1 MKKSERFVKNT
12 LILSI
17 GTFLPRLA
25 SFVTLPILTAFLTKE
40 EYGTFDLVT
49 VLVSL
54 LLPSVTLQLKA
65 AAFRFLIDAREDR
78 WEQKR
83 IVTNILAFTVPVSV
97 FALLILFFVL
107 KDISFTIKLW
117 VCLFYF
123 LDILAE
129 TIRQIARGL
138 SCNLYYS
145 VSAVISAIGK
155 MALVFFA
162 VQSSGMGLEG
172 AVIALCAGTFLSLV
186 YLSIRIRIWSFL
198 SFSLVSRD
206 SLREMIRY
214 SWPLVPNELSMWVM
228 RMSDRFVV
236 TGFLG
241 LAANAVYAVANKIP
255 SVITLAQGAL
265 TLAWQ
270 ENASVVSGEK
280 DADEYY
286 SHMYHV
292 MMRIQAG
299 FACLVLGFS
308 PWLFRLLI
316 RGDYQE
322 AYSHM
327 PILSLAIF
335 YASIA
340 TYLGGIYVARKQSKS
355 VGITTVFAALF
366 NLAVDF
372 VCIRWIGLYAASVST
387 LVSYIFL
394 SVYRMADIRKIA
406 ILRYDWKQIL
416 LAHAVLAVSVVL
428 FYLENST
435 ARRMN
440 AAYGLAVFLLLN
452 LDPVKA
458 ACRRVSGMLKKK
470 ESK

>member
-1 MKKSERFVKNT
+1 MKKNERFVKNT

-40 EYGTFDLVT
+40 EYGTFDLIT

-65 AAFRFLIDAREDR
+65 AAFRFLIDAREDGQ
-78 WEQKR
+78 EQKR
-83 IVTNILAFTVPVSV
+83 IVTNILAFTAPVSV
-97 FALLILFFVL
+97 IALLVLFLVL
-107 KDISFTIKLW
+107 RDVSPAIKLW

-123 LDILAE
+123 LDILVE
-129 TIRQIARGL
+129 TIRQVARGL
-138 SCNLYYS
+138 SRNLHYS
-145 VSAVISAIGK
+145 VSAVISAVGK

-162 VQSSGMGLEG
+162 VQIAGMGLEG

-186 YLSIRIRIWSFL
+186 YLAVRIRIWTFL
-198 SFSLVSRD
+198 DFSLISRD
-206 SLREMIRY
+206 ALRKMIGY
-214 SWPLVPNELSMWVM
+214 SWPMVPNELSMWVM

-236 TGFLG
+236 TGFMG

-255 SVITLAQGAL
+255 SIITLAQGAL

-286 SHMYHV
+286 SRMYHV

-299 FACLVLGFS
+299 FACLVLGLS
-308 PWLFRLLI
+308 PWLFSILI
-316 RGDYQE
+316 RGDYTE

-355 VGITTVFAALF
+355 VGITTVIAAIV

-372 VCIRWIGLYAASVST
+372 ACIRWIGLYAASVST

-394 SVYRMADIRKIA
+394 SIYRMVDIRKIA
-406 ILRYDWKQIL
+406 ALRYDRKQIL
-416 LAHAVLAVSVVL
+416 LAHAVLAVSVGL
-428 FYLENST
+428 FYLESDA
-435 ARRMN
+435 ARLVN
-440 AAYGLAVFLLLN
+440 AAYGLAAFLLLN
-452 LDPVKA
+452 LEPVKA
-458 ACRRVSGMLKKK
+458 AYRWAVGALKKR
-470 ESK
+470 